1 MKRRDVI
8 RGMGLSVGYAMASP
22 ALLSLL
28 QSCTTDTAKW
38 TPVYLSADEGTVLFN
53 LVDLILPRTEKTP
66 GALEVN
72 VPEFID
78 LHYGKVLDEEDQ
90 LEFKNGWRAMMSELQ
105 IPKEK
110 SSVTDI
116 GAAEYDKLLAKYLRM
131 NKAEQE
137 VLKGE
142 ERLILKALVNLR
154 SISLRAYL
162 TSEKIG
168 KEVMA
173 YDPIPGVQLG
183 CVSLEEATGGKKW
196 SF

>member
-137 VLKGE
+137 LLKGE